1 MKKPKIYDLRNRE
14 RMLDFPFPLI
24 RVGWMPHHIYYHN
37 DTLIADCFICLS
49 SNVESSSES
58 IVNGVKQI
66 SPERVTPHFGV
77 IRPGTRFHTITAAY
91 HDELFFSYPAECYEK
106 LVKLLQGNTSF
117 GFSAYPEEPMAD
129 LKRELE
135 NLDEPGAA
143 DRADVAAIRLFTE
156 IITKYRE
163 EGEPEKKRQGLDIHD
178 LAADLLDGNDLQSL
192 IADYGYS
199 ERTFYREWNKAF
211 SESPKEYVIKHKISQ
226 ACDLLA
232 GTSLTPCEIATMCN
246 FKRTGYFHQVFKQ
259 RTGKT
264 PGEFRT
270 EYKKRSL
277 AELGEK
283 KRKK

>member
-1 MKKPKIYDLRNRE
+1 M
-14 RMLDFPFPLI
+14 
-24 RVGWMPHHIYYHN
+24 
-37 DTLIADCFICLS
+37 
-49 SNVESSSES
+49 
-58 IVNGVKQI
+58 
-66 SPERVTPHFGV
+66 
-77 IRPGTRFHTITAAY
+77 
-91 HDELFFSYPAECYEK
+91 
-106 LVKLLQGNTSF
+106 
-117 GFSAYPEEPMAD
+117 
-129 LKRELE
+129 
-135 NLDEPGAA
+135 
-143 DRADVAAIRLFTE
+143 
-156 IITKYRE
+156 
-163 EGEPEKKRQGLDIHD
+163 DIHD

-246 FKRTGYFHQVFKQ
+246 FKRTGYFHQVFKL

-264 PGEFRT
+264 PGEFRA

-283 KRKK
+283 KREK